1 MFPKWRYGKPR
12 APTRAIE
19 KSDWPMSFVN
29 PVNKSI
35 CLEQVCESNYQK
47 LFKLIPDLMAVKET
61 AIGFAPHHTMLHLEI
76 IERTPYTMTLE
87 LSHCFNKD
95 NDDLMVPAV
104 RIRLYLDAHLAEV
117 LSDHARA
124 GVSQVFKDPGLSREI
139 MNYKWR
145 LNYFLQKWL
154 DHCLKKDYL
163 FSPAKAMPAES
174 WA

>member
-1 MFPKWRYGKPR
+1 MGNRQRPRLLPGKLT
-12 APTRAIE
+12 AT
-19 KSDWPMSFVN
+19 MSFIN

-47 LFKLIPDLMAVKET
+47 LLKLIPDLMAFKAT
-61 AIGFAPHHTMLHLEI
+61 AIGLAPHHSTLHLEI
-76 IERTPYTMTLE
+76 IERTPYTLTVE
-87 LSHCFNKD
+87 LSHSFNKS
-95 NDDLMVPAV
+95 LAPAV
-104 RIRLYLDAHLAEV
+104 KIRIYLDAQLAEV

-124 GVSQVFKDPGLSREI
+124 GVAQVFKDPGLSREI

-163 FSPAKAMPAES
+163 FSVNAE
-174 WA
+174 AA

>member
-1 MFPKWRYGKPR
+1 MGNRQRPRLLSGKL
-12 APTRAIE
+12 TTT
-19 KSDWPMSFVN
+19 MSFVN

-47 LFKLIPDLMAVKET
+47 LFKLIPDLMVFKET
-61 AIGFAPHHTMLHLEI
+61 AIGLAPNHTTLHLEI
-76 IERTPYTMTLE
+76 IERTPYTMTVE
-87 LSHCFNKD
+87 LSHCFSANKD
-95 NDDLMVPAV
+95 EFLAPAV
-104 RIRLYLDAHLAEV
+104 KIRVYLDAHLAEV

-124 GVSQVFKDPGLSREI
+124 GVGQVFKDPGLSREI

-163 FSPAKAMPAES
+163 FSPNVEAVA
-174 WA
+174 